1 MRIHS
6 TERFFEA
13 RCALFYV
20 SHLSVNYCI
29 FFQFSFLYFF
39 SIQVLKDKQNV
50 PSDIHSRNHQKVY
63 VLLSWHKDMYL
74 AVTQI
79 KLPKISK
86 LHTLIEFIVSSWD
99 MQQKCTTYN
108 ILHEINYTIDSESI
122 DPDPLFGHVSK
133 NRVNKVLKSHSK
145 QQMHTRMQNGIC
157 WCSAV
162 AQARKQVVQF
172 ATHYRAHL
180 WADLW
185 LKRKRS
191 LIFWSFPRWLV
202 ALQEGFDFWFS
213 VLWSLVGCLKIT
225 LKYLVSIFMPEIT
238 FIFESAIL
246 VFSNP
251 FSIYSLWLIS
261 KLRKAPFD
269 CFWCVEVQHT

>member
-1 MRIHS
+1 
-6 TERFFEA
+6 
-13 RCALFYV
+13 
-20 SHLSVNYCI
+20 
-29 FFQFSFLYFF
+29 
-39 SIQVLKDKQNV
+39 
-50 PSDIHSRNHQKVY
+50 
-63 VLLSWHKDMYL
+63 
-74 AVTQI
+74 
-79 KLPKISK
+79 
-86 LHTLIEFIVSSWD
+86 

-162 AQARKQVVQF
+162 TQARKQVVQF

-213 VLWSLVGCLKIT
+213 VL
-225 LKYLVSIFMPEIT
+225 
-238 FIFESAIL
+238 
-246 VFSNP
+246 
-251 FSIYSLWLIS
+251 
-261 KLRKAPFD
+261 
-269 CFWCVEVQHT
+269 

>member
-6 TERFFEA
+6 TERFFWGSLCTFLCFPPL
-13 RCALFYV
+13 RKLLY
-20 SHLSVNYCI
+20 

-39 SIQVLKDKQNV
+39 SIQAKCSFWYTFKK
-50 PSDIHSRNHQKVY
+50 SSKVY
-63 VLLSWHKDMYL
+63 VLLSWQKDMYL

-86 LHTLIEFIVSSWD
+86 LHALIEFIVSSWD

-213 VLWSLVGCLKIT
+213 VLWSLVWCLN
-225 LKYLVSIFMPEIT
+225 
-238 FIFESAIL
+238 FENYPKTSRINFHARNHIY
-246 VFSNP
+246 FWISNFGLFKP
-251 FSIYSLWLIS
+251 FFLFT
-261 KLRKAPFD
+261 P
-269 CFWCVEVQHT
+269 CG

>member
-1 MRIHS
+1 
-6 TERFFEA
+6 
-13 RCALFYV
+13 
-20 SHLSVNYCI
+20 
-29 FFQFSFLYFF
+29 
-39 SIQVLKDKQNV
+39 
-50 PSDIHSRNHQKVY
+50 
-63 VLLSWHKDMYL
+63 MYL

-191 LIFWSFPRWLV
+191 LIFGLFLGGWLHCKK
-202 ALQEGFDFWFS
+202 D
-213 VLWSLVGCLKIT
+213 
-225 LKYLVSIFMPEIT
+225 SIFGSVS
-238 FIFESAIL
+238 FE
-246 VFSNP
+246 V
-251 FSIYSLWLIS
+251 
-261 KLRKAPFD
+261 
-269 CFWCVEVQHT
+269 